1 MSKFE
6 AIPTPDPTPS
16 VPDILEVKPIAAP
29 DCYSVTDRIHTLP
42 AGLWDSDV
50 ISSYEFFDLESGVF
64 VRTRGPMGLVLETV
78 WKIKESE
85 CGNLEIVEQ
94 VSITCSRLIMGMIKS
109 SCEAGWKGV
118 HGKMLERIE
127 ETS

>member
-127 ETS
+127 GSS

>member
-127 ETS
+127 ESS